1 MYRRLIEKIYSRL
14 SGLIYDRALIPYAMP
29 SLIYSVRSKPS
40 DFLLNLALDS
50 VKIAIIEHIEK
61 VNNNRRDSHLVNQFP
76 GEHYR
81 LLNAITKVMSP
92 RLIVEIGT
100 YTGLSVVSMLQGV
113 GAGKIV
119 TYDVV
124 RWNDFETHLSDS
136 IMQTGVVTQILS
148 DLSVKENFTRNIDIL
163 SAAEII
169 FLDGPKNFEFERTF
183 LKNIALLPPAHRRLL
198 IIDDIR
204 FLNMTHIWGSIL
216 SPKLDLTS
224 FGHWTG
230 TGLVDISNCLR
241 IDDTI

>member
-1 MYRRLIEKIYSRL
+1 
-14 SGLIYDRALIPYAMP
+14 
-29 SLIYSVRSKPS
+29 
-40 DFLLNLALDS
+40 
-50 VKIAIIEHIEK
+50 
-61 VNNNRRDSHLVNQFP
+61 
-76 GEHYR
+76 
-81 LLNAITKVMSP
+81 
-92 RLIVEIGT
+92 
-100 YTGLSVVSMLQGV
+100 
-113 GAGKIV
+113 
-119 TYDVV
+119 
-124 RWNDFETHLSDS
+124 
-136 IMQTGVVTQILS
+136 MQTGVVTQILS